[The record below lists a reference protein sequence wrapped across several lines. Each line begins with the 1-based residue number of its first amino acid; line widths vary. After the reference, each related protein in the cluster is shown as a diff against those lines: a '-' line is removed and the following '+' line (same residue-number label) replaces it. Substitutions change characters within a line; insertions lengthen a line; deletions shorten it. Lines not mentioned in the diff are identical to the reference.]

1 MHNPNTTSSSTRQ
14 NDPEMLVKYIVQDPR
29 YQEVVECV
37 RQGKS
42 LSPELKSWLQHLKDI
57 FIADPKDFYGTA
69 CVTKDLKKEAA
80 LTAHTNTAAN
90 LVDFVSNLS
99 LYYFAFKSLGEI
111 PAFILGVALD
121 GFILWISNITATT
134 TATRRAKNVK
144 WARAGLGGMIALNLL
159 KSLFSGVGGE
169 LLNNQS
175 GLNQQ
180 MAAQLIEQQIERVEK
195 LKEIDTPQY
204 TNTVQRCEKGRIQ
217 LEKMERN
224 HARRD
229 SLHIELFGS
238 WNDRHRDWIGVPLEQ
253 LPICLQVPRLEK
265 EAYAPYEKAKDQLNQ
280 KLIRRADI
288 GNDLLFLKQEMP
300 AVYSLAFIDKGNI
313 SSTEISSGVAAVAI
327 ATDNFFGKL
336 CRGEFA
342 SLGFSLFF
350 FSISI
355 ITSAIAVWKTMK
367 YAERQD
373 VQMSRN
379 EAIACERDL
388 WLEERWQELVER
400 HQQELEALEQAEESY
415 N

>member
-1 MHNPNTTSSSTRQ
+1 MHNPNTTSSSNYS
-14 NDPEMLVKYIVQDPR
+14 NDPEMLVKLIVQDPR

-37 RQGKS
+37 KQGKS
-42 LSPELKSWLQHLKDI
+42 LPPELKSWPQQLKDI
-57 FIADPKDFYGTA
+57 PIAEPKDFHGTA
-69 CVTKDLKKEAA
+69 YVTRDLKKEAA

-90 LVDFVSNLS
+90 SVDFVSNLP
-99 LYYFAFKSLGEI
+99 LYYFAFKSLGGI
-111 PAFILGVALD
+111 PAIILGVALD

-144 WARAGLGGMIALNLL
+144 WAKAGLGGMIALSLL

-180 MAAQLIEQQIERVEK
+180 MAAQLIEQQIERVED
-195 LKEIDTPQY
+195 LKEMDTPQY
-204 TNTVQRCEKGRIQ
+204 TNTVQRCEKGRAE
-217 LEKMERN
+217 LEKMGRN
-224 HARRD
+224 HPRRD
-229 SLHIELFGS
+229 SLYIELFGS
-238 WNDRHRDWIGVPLEQ
+238 WGDRHRDWSGVPLERV
-253 LPICLQVPRLEK
+253 PICLQVPRLEK
-265 EAYAPYEKAKDQLNQ
+265 EAYAAYEQAKDQLNQ

-300 AVYSLAFIDKGNI
+300 NVYSLAFTDKGNI
-313 SSTEISSGVAAVAI
+313 SSAEISSGVAAVAI
-327 ATDNFFGKL
+327 ATENFFGKL
-336 CRGEFA
+336 LRGEFA

-350 FSISI
+350 FSLSI

-367 YAERQD
+367 YAERED

-379 EAIACERDL
+379 EAIARERDL
-388 WLEERWQELVER
+388 WLEARWQELVKR
-400 HQQELEALEQAEESY
+400 HQQQLEALKQAEESY